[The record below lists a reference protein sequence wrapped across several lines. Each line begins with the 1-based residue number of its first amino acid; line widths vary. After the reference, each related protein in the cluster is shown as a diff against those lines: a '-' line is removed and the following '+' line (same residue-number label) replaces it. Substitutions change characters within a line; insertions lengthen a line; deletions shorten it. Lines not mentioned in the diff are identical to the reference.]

1 MCRYLRH
8 YEEGYIEC
16 IRTDEKWAIIPTE
29 LIEEK
34 AKRDTP
40 GRQVLNITKKH
51 NMAHIKPIME
61 IDEKIEKLA
70 TKALPANVKN
80 IGTTKD

>member
-1 MCRYLRH
+1 MIVYQ
-8 YEEGYIEC
+8 E
-16 IRTDEKWAIIPTE
+16 
-29 LIEEK
+29 
-34 AKRDTP
+34 
-40 GRQVLNITKKH
+40 TKEQFLLDVYNDK
-51 NMAHIKPIME
+51 

>member
-1 MCRYLRH
+1 
-8 YEEGYIEC
+8 
-16 IRTDEKWAIIPTE
+16 
-29 LIEEK
+29 
-34 AKRDTP
+34 
-40 GRQVLNITKKH
+40 
-51 NMAHIKPIME
+51 MAHIKPIME